1 MQQQTNT
8 YKNFFSVLGLEIFA
22 RIWALWGII
31 SFLIT
36 FLIVLLP
43 SMISYLME
51 EKKGQ
56 SYFIKTS
63 KVWMRIWLTLIGCT
77 IKIKGTENFNPNEVY
92 IVTCNHNALLDIPLS
107 CPFIPGPN
115 KTIAKDSFAK
125 IPLFGLYYSRGSVLV
140 NRKSDASRRKS
151 FDAMKRVLQKGMHM
165 SIYPE
170 GTRNRTGQPL
180 KSFYDGAFKLAVET
194 KNSIIPAIILNTN
207 KAMPIHKTFYLL
219 PKKLEIHFLPPV
231 SSVNI
236 SAKELKEEVFKIMWN
251 YYTACNK

>member
-1 MQQQTNT
+1 MKTF
-8 YKNFFSVLGLEIFA
+8 KEIFA
-22 RIWALWGII
+22 RIWALWGIV
-31 SFLIT
+31 SFFIT
-36 FLIVLLP
+36 FLLAFFP
-43 SMISYLME
+43 SMVSYLME

-56 SYFIKTS
+56 AYFIKIS
-63 KVWMRIWLTLIGCT
+63 KLWMKTWLTLIGCT
-77 IKIKGTENFNPNEVY
+77 IKVKGTENFQPNEVY

-125 IPLFGLYYSRGSVLV
+125 IPVFGWYYARGSVLV

-151 FDAMKRVLQKGMHM
+151 FDAMKKVLHKGMHM
-165 SIYPE
+165 SVYPE

-194 KNSIIPAIILNTN
+194 NTAIIPTIILNTN
-207 KAMPIHKTFYLL
+207 KAMPINKTFYLL

-231 SSVNI
+231 TAANI
-236 SAKELKEEVFKIMWN
+236 SAKDLKEEVFKIMWN
-251 YYTACNK
+251 YFTAYNK